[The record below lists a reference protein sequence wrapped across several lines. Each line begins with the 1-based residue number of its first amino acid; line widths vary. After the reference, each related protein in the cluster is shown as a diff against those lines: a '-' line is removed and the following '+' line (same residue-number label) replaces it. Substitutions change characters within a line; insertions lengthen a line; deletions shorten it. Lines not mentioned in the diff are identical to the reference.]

1 MNKHSSVPSVLL
13 IDIEDKLGGIISV
26 EDAVKLTQAFAKG
39 VGKEAPIDDVRED
52 PFISSED
59 VLKDNIDCFS
69 DDEIFE
75 FMAQLQKLSYVKNYS
90 ELDEEITDFLSYQ
103 DQMNGSRKSRNNI
116 SSLLAT
122 YPPKIRQQW
131 IKAGVFFN
139 NGDYRNALDNVRL
152 TVELLVKN
160 LTKSE
165 SSLENQKKN
174 LGNFLE
180 AKSIDTQIRNY
191 VFKILNIYEKI
202 QNDQAKHDVP
212 ESLSFEEVSFIMN
225 QSYVIIK
232 FLIDCD
238 NKAF

>member
-1 MNKHSSVPSVLL
+1 MNKRSSVPPVLL
-13 IDIEDKLGGIISV
+13 IDIEDKLAELIS
-26 EDAVKLTQAFAKG
+26 EEEAIELTQAFAKG
-39 VGKEAPIDDVRED
+39 INKEIPIIDPRD
-52 PFISSED
+52 PFLSPNE
-59 VLKDNIDCFS
+59 VLKENIDCFS
-69 DDEIFE
+69 DDEKFE
-75 FMAQLQKLSYVKNYS
+75 FIAQVQKLSYVKRNP
-90 ELDEEITDFLSYQ
+90 EFEEEITDFLSYQ

-131 IKAGVFFN
+131 IKAGVFLN
-139 NGDYRNALDNVRL
+139 NCVYRNALFNFRQK
-152 TVELLVKN
+152 VELLVKN

>member
-1 MNKHSSVPSVLL
+1 MNKRSSVPPVLL
-13 IDIEDKLGGIISV
+13 IDIEDKLAELIS
-26 EDAVKLTQAFAKG
+26 EEEAIELTQAFAKG
-39 VGKEAPIDDVRED
+39 INKEIPIIDPRD
-52 PFISSED
+52 PFLSPNE
-59 VLKDNIDCFS
+59 VLKENIDCFS
-69 DDEIFE
+69 DDEKFE
-75 FMAQLQKLSYVKNYS
+75 FIAQVQKLSYVKHNP
-90 ELDEEITDFLSYQ
+90 EFEEEITDFLSYQ

>member
-1 MNKHSSVPSVLL
+1 MRWKMNRR
-13 IDIEDKLGGIISV
+13 D
-26 EDAVKLTQAFAKG
+26 
-39 VGKEAPIDDVRED
+39 GK
-52 PFISSED
+52 
-59 VLKDNIDCFS
+59 
-69 DDEIFE
+69 
-75 FMAQLQKLSYVKNYS
+75 
-90 ELDEEITDFLSYQ
+90 
-103 DQMNGSRKSRNNI
+103 
-116 SSLLAT
+116 
-122 YPPKIRQQW
+122 
-131 IKAGVFFN
+131 
-139 NGDYRNALDNVRL
+139 
-152 TVELLVKN
+152 
-160 LTKSE
+160 
-165 SSLENQKKN
+165 NQKKN